1 MRFQHLPLYIYFY
14 VILKATIG
22 LENDIVFPLNMLHAS
37 FSPLYL
43 SAESAYIHVCRRL
56 FSTTIAL
63 SFDGWSFSLACS
75 CLMNP
80 TVHVLIECFLYGLKF
95 APQPPPAS
103 HCRRAPP
110 PPPLVCEAAH
120 WWLMNKGSLVA
131 HFPYESSG
139 LCKQTAVQKPH
150 TWQHTAHHTRRGKW
164 KQRHFP
170 H

>member
-1 MRFQHLPLYIYFY
+1 MP
-14 VILKATIG
+14 
-22 LENDIVFPLNMLHAS
+22 VFPL
-37 FSPLYL
+37 LYL
-43 SAESAYIHVCRRL
+43 SAVSAYVHVCRRL
-56 FSTTIAL
+56 FSTTMAL

-110 PPPLVCEAAH
+110 PLPLVCEAAH

-150 TWQHTAHHTRRGKW
+150 TWQHTAHQTRRGKW

-170 H
+170 IKLLFGCFCIFDSGGKKSIVWWGGIIGNAKVCG